1 MNVRLL
7 HETLLA
13 SAERVPERE
22 AVMAGPVRLRTPSL
36 DRSLAWPEGSRS

>member
-13 SAERVPERE
+13 STERVPERE
-22 AVMAGPVRLRTPSL
+22 AVVAGSVRLTYGGL
-36 DRSLAWPEGSRS
+36 IERSLRLV